1 MQTPRKLSLH
11 FPVTGAENI
20 FQKTQSQK
28 LSYFN
33 YFYFTSYQQLT
44 AHLRKTQKTWF
55 GIDPSFATLKPERK
69 AQCERP
75 SQLGFSLFQRSFVPM
90 SNRAE
95 RRAAARLAL
104 KAAAVQANPAV
115 MTATT
120 AAAGSGFT
128 PNVDFSEPEQS
139 QKRPVSDAQFAANRA
154 NAQKSTGPTS
164 TEGKA
169 RSSMNAVKTGLT
181 GQTVLLPTD
190 DAIAYQAHLDR
201 HFHRYSPVDDQ
212 EHTLV
217 QFIAD
222 SEWRLLRIAP
232 LEASIYA
239 IGRLENPDLFPDEKD
254 PVAREALIRGK
265 LFLLYRRELNNLAL
279 QERRL
284 RNQQTTDLAKLDAL
298 QKERKEKEKTAA
310 TERRRSMNQACMALR
325 NARAN
330 DLAFNPADFG
340 FEFSIEEI
348 DHFNAV
354 AHTHKQISGS
364 LPDVEKVLAAF
375 HNLKKE
381 AA

>member
-1 MQTPRKLSLH
+1 
-11 FPVTGAENI
+11 
-20 FQKTQSQK
+20 
-28 LSYFN
+28 
-33 YFYFTSYQQLT
+33 
-44 AHLRKTQKTWF
+44 
-55 GIDPSFATLKPERK
+55 
-69 AQCERP
+69 
-75 SQLGFSLFQRSFVPM
+75 M

-104 KAAAVQANPAV
+104 KAAAVQANPAA
-115 MTATT
+115 MTATAA

-128 PNVDFSEPEQS
+128 PNVDFSEPQHS
-139 QKRPVSDAQFAANRA
+139 QPRPVSDAQFAANRA
-154 NAQKSTGPTS
+154 NAQKSCGPVS

-310 TERRRSMNQACMALR
+310 TERRRSMNHACMALQ

-340 FEFSIEEI
+340 FVFSIEEI

-375 HNLKKE
+375 HNSQKACVPGPIDSE
-381 AA
+381 VAA